1 MLYALLSPGPSEIIL
16 ILAVGVLLF
25 GKRLPEIGK
34 QLGKSLLDFQ
44 RGFHD
49 MGKEADKT
57 GEAAKS
63 EDAQPVSNIPA
74 KKTSDNSSKPTV
86 PDDTPKFEL

>member
-1 MLYALLSPGPSEIIL
+1 MLYAILSPGPGEIIL

-34 QLGKSLLDFQ
+34 QLGKSLLEFQ

-49 MGKEADKT
+49 LGKESEKT
-57 GEAAKS
+57 DETKKTEEAQQANNV
-63 EDAQPVSNIPA
+63 AA
-74 KKTSDNSSKPTV
+74 KKTSDNSSQPTIL
-86 PDDTPKFEL
+86 DDTPKFEL